1 MMQTRLLS
9 HFTALFFLF
18 SSTVSYA
25 ENKTQPEEAVWYSVE
40 YILFENKPL
49 SNQALEPW
57 TKQPFQMPVDAIA
70 LDALSEAKA
79 FSPLNI
85 NQQQL
90 HAVNERLERLS
101 SYTPIAHGGWLQP
114 LKEKEKR
121 HAIQIIHQADN
132 IQIEGILTFHRG
144 RYLHLDVDLQL
155 SDMIPSAIEDDYL
168 SNSIIQTSNLYRL
181 TETRRIR
188 TSETNYF
195 DHPRF
200 GVLTIV
206 EKIDSPVATVSS
218 TELIEED
225 TFEIDSLERQKP
237 NLAVPLNDN

>member
-1 MMQTRLLS
+1 MMQTPLRGHL
-9 HFTALFFLF
+9 TVFFLLVC
-18 SSTVSYA
+18 SAVCYA
-25 ENKTQPEEAVWYSVE
+25 DNETEPEQAVWYSVE

-57 TKQPFQMPVDAIA
+57 TKELFQMPAEAIA
-70 LDALSEAKA
+70 LDVLSEAAA
-79 FSPLNI
+79 FSPLNVD
-85 NQQQL
+85 QQQL
-90 HAVNERLERLS
+90 HAINERLEKLS

-155 SDMIPSAIEDDYL
+155 SDMMPSVVDNDYL
-168 SNSIIQTSNLYRL
+168 SNSTMQANTLYRL
-181 TETRRIR
+181 KETRRIR

-206 EKIDSPVATVSS
+206 EKIDSPIAAVSS